1 MTNRGEFRDEQGRV
15 GMGGRVRLPQL
26 AAMRSAGQKIVM
38 VTAYDYTMA
47 RLMDQAGVDALLVGD
62 SVGQVVAGY
71 ETTLPVTME
80 HMVYH
85 TAAVRRGASRP
96 LVIADLPFLSYQVSP
111 EHALL
116 NAGRLL
122 KEGGADA
129 VKLEGGREM
138 APTVRRL
145 VEAGIPVVGHIGLT
159 PQHVHRLGGY
169 RVQGRSEA
177 DAERLLA
184 DAKALEE
191 AGAACLVLELVPSEV
206 ARRVTEALSIPTVGI
221 GAGPH
226 CDGQVLVS
234 YDMLG
239 LNEDF
244 KPRFLKRYAQLGRA
258 VRDAVA
264 AYAAEVRAGTFPG
277 AEHSYE

>member
-1 MTNRGEFRDEQGRV
+1 
-15 GMGGRVRLPQL
+15 MGGRVRLPQL